1 MHFIIDANNLAGK
14 LKMLGDDDFDRKL
27 TAIIR
32 EFNRDRG
39 VNITLVFDGRDRMGD
54 KIMVDPNLTVIYS
67 PQDDFYRSA
76 DDKIVEMVRG
86 SFISGDFAGAER
98 GIVVVTDDNLL
109 RQRLEAAAGET
120 RYGVRLERSTD
131 WAERIIRKKEKI
143 DEADNDDKNKGGLS
157 DGEIYGLNEKLKK
170 IWK

>member
-14 LKMLGDDDFDRKL
+14 LKMLGQDDFDRKL
-27 TAIIR
+27 IDMIR

-39 VNITLVFDGRDRMGD
+39 VNITLVFDGTDKMGD
-54 KIMVDPNLTVIYS
+54 KILIDHNLTVIYS
-67 PQDDFYRSA
+67 PKDDFYRSA

>member
-14 LKMLGDDDFDRKL
+14 LKMLGLEDFDRKL
-27 TAIIR
+27 IDMIR

-39 VNITLVFDGRDRMGD
+39 ISITLVFDGRDRMGD
-54 KIMVDPNLTVIYS
+54 KVFVDPNLTVIYS
-67 PQDDFYRSA
+67 PKDDYYHSA

-86 SFISGDFAGAER
+86 SFISGEFAGAER

-120 RYGVRLERSTD
+120 RYGVKLERSTD
-131 WAERIIRKKEKI
+131 WAERILWKKSKQ
-143 DEADNDDKNKGGLS
+143 DGADDSNGNKGGLS
-157 DGEIYGLNEKLKK
+157 DDEINKLNERLRK